1 LDRPLAKS
9 LLVLLFTTDDIVVPV
24 TTGLP
29 AGRVKVP
36 APLYGTLHPHHK
48 SKVKNSF

>member
-1 LDRPLAKS
+1 LDKPLAKS
-9 LLVLLFTTDDIVVPV
+9 LLVLLLIVDDIVVPV

-36 APLYGTLHPHHK
+36 EPLYGIVIPY
-48 SKVKNSF
+48 